1 MVICNN
7 LIGTEQKS
15 PTQFATITPY
25 RRQYQWANVWPGMY
39 HCMTTWQISAP
50 RSYQA
55 VKNVTVFLDWSYMS
69 SLVISDTLS
78 QVSKV
83 SDRGVMR
90 HYPCVPLELGKGKM
104 LVLIHIQ
111 VFLEIVHSAL
121 RYCEQCR
128 IWHMLRIQHRRPAAF
143 LGPLTPP
150 SAASPQPSAA
160 QGCVAKSVL
169 HAHQL
174 HDTRSRINP
183 LPVCE
188 LHLLWWC
195 MGQPPSEIVKTTLC
209 EPSTSLTLNGILGTT
224 FWTLERFAGICC
236 WIGRLHWRSGY
247 QSNNKLEVCDTAV
260 IDNLSWMT
268 ICIMMV

>member
-1 MVICNN
+1 M
-7 LIGTEQKS
+7 LLS
-15 PTQFATITPY
+15 
-25 RRQYQWANVWPGMY
+25 RRTGGSTNGQMSDQACIIAWQPGRY
-39 HCMTTWQISAP
+39 LHQDQP
-50 RSYQA
+50 YQA

-90 HYPCVPLELGKGKM
+90 HYPCVPLELGMGKM

-236 WIGRLHWRSGY
+236 WIGRLHWRSGN